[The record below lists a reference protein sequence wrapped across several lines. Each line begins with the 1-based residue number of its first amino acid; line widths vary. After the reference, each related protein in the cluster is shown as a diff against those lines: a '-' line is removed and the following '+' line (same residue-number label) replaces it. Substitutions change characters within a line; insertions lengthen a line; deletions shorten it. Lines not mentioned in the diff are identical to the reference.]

1 MKDAIHLVVRMP
13 VPTENQEKFQAL
25 AAELIEKS
33 RQEEG
38 NISYCL
44 GISKKDPETLTF
56 LECWKDKAAI
66 AFHNET
72 EHFKRILPQLLAL
85 CCGNPTKETYIEL

>member
-1 MKDAIHLVVRMP
+1 MENAIHLVVKMP
-13 VPTENQEKFQAL
+13 VCAENQEKFRSV

-33 RQEEG
+33 RQEAG

-44 GISKKDPETLTF
+44 GTTKKDPEALIF
-56 LECWKDKAAI
+56 LECWKDREAI

-85 CCGNPTKETYIEL
+85 CNGAPTKETYIEL